1 MFKSVVAV
9 AACCLALSACGGGG
23 SDEDQA
29 RAAANDFVHAF
40 AEGDMDKACELMTGN
55 AKRQIVSAGA
65 ALGGGDC
72 PKIMK
77 AARGL
82 MDKGELQDVRNYK
95 IKSVTVKGDTA
106 VIKDNS
112 SDGEPTRMRKVSGD
126 WLVDGDI
133 SG

>member
-1 MFKSVVAV
+1 MSKSVVAL

-29 RAAANDFVHAF
+29 RAAATDFTRAF
-40 AEGDMDKACELMTGN
+40 VDGDMDKACELMTGN
-55 AKRQIVSAGA
+55 AKRQIVQAGA

-82 MDKGELQDVRNYK
+82 MDKGELDEIRHYK
-95 IKSVTVKGDTA
+95 VDSVTVKGDTA
-106 VIKDNS
+106 TIKDNS
-112 SDGEPTRMRKVSGD
+112 GSPTRLRKVEGD